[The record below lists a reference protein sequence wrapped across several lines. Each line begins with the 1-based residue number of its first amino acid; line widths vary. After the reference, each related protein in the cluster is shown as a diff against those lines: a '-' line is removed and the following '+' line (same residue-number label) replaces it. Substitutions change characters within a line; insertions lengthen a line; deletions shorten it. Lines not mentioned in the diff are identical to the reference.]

1 MLSIMHLAR
10 GMKYNKKVKSNLK
23 KKKNHFDKMRCKIK
37 KTILYFDFTRLI
49 AWGIFFDE
57 HLKGIY

>member
-23 KKKNHFDKMRCKIK
+23 KKKNNFDNMRCKIK
-37 KTILYFDFTRLI
+37 KNNF
-49 AWGIFFDE
+49 IF
-57 HLKGIY
+57 